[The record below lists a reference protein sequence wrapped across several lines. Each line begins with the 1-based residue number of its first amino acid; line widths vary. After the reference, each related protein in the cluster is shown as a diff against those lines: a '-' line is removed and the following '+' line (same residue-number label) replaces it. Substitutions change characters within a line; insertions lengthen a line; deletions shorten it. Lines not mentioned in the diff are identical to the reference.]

1 MSGVALYS
9 GNADMTGEKIGIALD
24 RLRDSRLLDFL
35 ICARKMHDGNI
46 AKARKKK

>member
-1 MSGVALYS
+1 MSGAVLYS
-9 GNADMTGEKIGIALD
+9 SNADKTDKQIGIALD

-46 AKARKKK
+46 AKAREKK